1 MSLPVTPVKSKV
13 HSALSM
19 EQEMDH
25 NLSRDIPYPLENELA
40 IPQFNDT
47 EITTI
52 PRQGW
57 NKNKKPND
65 HIQSQVRFS
74 IPDPN
79 ELSQNSPLKI
89 VYPKS
94 ADDIQKEIST
104 ASLLMN
110 SHGHLVDMRSKI
122 LVDVPEEVWKFHHNR
137 KVRSENSHR
146 RTRSD
151 AKSHSNS
158 NLKSPSH
165 SRSKSLQSVIVDTMN
180 TYRTSDADTTSNENT
195 SNVSQVSPLNIS
207 FDKPPPLTPQKN
219 LYLTPESPLNK
230 YRLPVPLEISLP
242 PYLSPQNK
250 HKQRNSLVYDGD
262 GYSQFQE
269 CNTSSST
276 ESSSE
281 QPSSSYSDENNS
293 IPYAHHDISF
303 ELNNADPDKFLG
315 IDENAN
321 VNLKIQRRN
330 LRSPQHIKKK
340 PDARSERESTEKNK
354 SLKILSTPNKLID
367 IPDLDDMKSPPS
379 AGLNG
384 TLKFFQQFEPYEVPE
399 SSSDNF
405 NPKSQD
411 KLDMSFKF
419 PISSANNNTGEVRA
433 NKDFA
438 SKNNEDFLKIDTSPV
453 NQSIESRRQMLMDL
467 QKSPTNNDPRMHKH
481 RRSRSVHTIDDTF
494 LKFDATSTPPAPAS
508 APAPISPVENCTPY
522 TSPEIPERSPLR
534 FMSSPNTH
542 NVQSPQNNSFQ
553 QEMSVPSIQI
563 ISDETT
569 SNTIGPSITE
579 NSEEGTDLKSFSI
592 DDADKSIAIVHEAK
606 INPTVEPFKPLSSF
620 NSFSHPIQNKKLSP
634 LNQSLTEVA
643 TKEQTY
649 VAPHSLPLNTVSPK
663 RQMSNSGSSKSSS
676 YSSEF
681 SANTAL
687 TDATSQPS
695 VAANRPI
702 LKQNPINQKKPNNI
716 IEFCPPSQRNN
727 FSFPRKKATPISE
740 RALEFNTI
748 YEKRDGKMV
757 EVILLDEDDDRRVE
771 NNTNTQSKLIQV
783 QKTKNEQDRKSLTYY
798 NEVLDMCEKTADEA
812 KKIIYQLVDE
822 TARYPKNKQP
832 RKQNRSRVLPPLPF
846 PLYDQNGNSL
856 NTNKYEPN
864 THDNI
869 PRQQNNLR

>member
-1 MSLPVTPVKSKV
+1 MSLPSTPVKSKV

-19 EQEMDH
+19 EQEMDF
-25 NLSRDIPYPLENELA
+25 NLSRDIPYPLENGPA
-40 IPQFNDT
+40 IPQFDDT
-47 EITTI
+47 EFAAV

-65 HIQSQVRFS
+65 HTQSQVRFS

-79 ELSQNSPLKI
+79 ELSQDSPLKI

-94 ADDIQKEIST
+94 VDEIQREIST
-104 ASLLMN
+104 ASLFMN

-137 KVRSENSHR
+137 KVRNENSHR

-151 AKSHSNS
+151 ARSYASSK
-158 NLKSPSH
+158 LKSPSH
-165 SRSKSLQSVIVDTMN
+165 SRSRSLQSIIVDTMN
-180 TYRTSDADTTSNENT
+180 TYRTGDADTTSNENT

-207 FDKPPPLTPQKN
+207 FDKLPPLTPQRN

-276 ESSSE
+276 ESSLE
-281 QPSSSYSDENNS
+281 QPSSSYSDGNNS

-315 IDENAN
+315 IDGNAN

-340 PDARSERESTEKNK
+340 SDVRSEQEGIENNK

-384 TLKFFQQFEPYEVPE
+384 TLKFFQHFEPCEAPAP
-399 SSSDNF
+399 SPNNF

-419 PISSANNNTGEVRA
+419 PASSANNNTGEERA
-433 NKDFA
+433 NKDFVDT
-438 SKNNEDFLKIDTSPV
+438 NNEDFLKIDTSPV
-453 NQSIESRRQMLMDL
+453 NQSIELRRQMLMDL
-467 QKSPTNNDPRMHKH
+467 QKSPTSNDPRMHKH
-481 RRSRSVHTIDDTF
+481 RRSRSVHNIDDNF
-494 LKFDATSTPPAPAS
+494 LKFDATSTPPAP

-534 FMSSPNTH
+534 FKSSPNTPS
-542 NVQSPQNNSFQ
+542 VKSPQNNSFR

-563 ISDETT
+563 IPDETT
-569 SNTIGPSITE
+569 SNTVDSSITE
-579 NSEEGTDLKSFSI
+579 NPEEKTGPKSFSI
-592 DDADKSIAIVHEAK
+592 EDADKSIAIIRETK
-606 INPTVEPFKPLSSF
+606 KNPTVEPFKPLSSF
-620 NSFSHPIQNKKLSP
+620 NSFSLPIQTKKRSP
-634 LNQSLTEVA
+634 LEQSLTELA
-643 TKEQTY
+643 TKQQTY
-649 VAPHSLPLNTVSPK
+649 AAPPSLPLNTVSPK
-663 RQMSNSGSSKSSS
+663 RQLSNSGSSKSSS
-676 YSSEF
+676 YNSEF
-681 SANTAL
+681 SANTGL

-695 VAANRPI
+695 VTANRSI
-702 LKQNPINQKKPNNI
+702 LQQNLKNQKKSNNNI
-716 IEFCPPSQRNN
+716 DFRPHSQKNN
-727 FSFPRKKATPISE
+727 FSFPRKGATPTPE
-740 RALEFNTI
+740 RVLEFNTI
-748 YEKRDGKMV
+748 YEKRNGKMV
-757 EVILLDEDDDRRVE
+757 EVILLDEDEDSSVE
-771 NNTNTQSKLIQV
+771 SNISPQSKLIQA
-783 QKTKNEQDRKSLTYY
+783 QKSKNEQDKKNLNYY

-822 TARYPKNKQP
+822 TARYPKNKQT
-832 RKQNRSRVLPPLPF
+832 RSRVLPPLPF

-856 NTNKYEPN
+856 NTNKYGSN
-864 THDNI
+864 TADNI